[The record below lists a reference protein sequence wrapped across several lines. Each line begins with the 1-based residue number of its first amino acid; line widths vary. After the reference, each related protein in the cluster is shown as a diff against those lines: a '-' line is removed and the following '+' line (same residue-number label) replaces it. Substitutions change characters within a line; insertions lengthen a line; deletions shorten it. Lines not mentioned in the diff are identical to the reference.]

1 MINTEYVKEM
11 MAEKGWTIGQLSQR
25 SGISKA
31 QLSRILH
38 NKRGAGA
45 RTVRG
50 LIKAFPDADKE
61 KLFFLD

>member
-1 MINTEYVKEM
+1 MINTKYVKEM
-11 MAEKGWTIGQLSQR
+11 IAEKGWTIGQLSQR

-31 QLSRILH
+31 QLSRGLN

-45 RTVRG
+45 RTVQG
-50 LIKAFPDADKE
+50 LIKAFPNADIK